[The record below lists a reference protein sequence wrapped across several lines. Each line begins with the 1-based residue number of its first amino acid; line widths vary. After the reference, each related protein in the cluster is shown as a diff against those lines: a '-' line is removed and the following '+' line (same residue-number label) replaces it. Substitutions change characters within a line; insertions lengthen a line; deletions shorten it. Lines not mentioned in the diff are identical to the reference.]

1 MIFFIL
7 KSILSEIRIAT
18 PASFWFPF
26 AWNIFFCPFTLS
38 LYVSLGLKWI
48 SCRQHIYGSC
58 FHILSVSQYLL
69 VGAFNPFTFK
79 VIIDTYVPIGIFL
92 IVLGLFS
99 LVFTG
104 YVSPFSV
111 CCKVGL
117 VVLNSLNFYLS
128 INPLISLSILNKIF
142 PGFRNHGCRFFSF
155 STLNISCHSFLD
167 CRVSAE
173 RSTVNCM
180 GFPLYVTYCFSL
192 AAFNILSLCLVSVS
206 LINLCLN
213 VFLLGFNL

>member
-1 MIFFIL
+1 MTFFIL

-18 PASFWFPF
+18 PAFFWFPF
-26 AWNIFFCPFTLS
+26 IWNILFHPFTFS
-38 LYVSLGLKWI
+38 LPVSLGLKWV

-104 YVSPFSV
+104 YVSPFSI
-111 CCKVGL
+111 CCKAGL
-117 VVLNSLNFYLS
+117 VVLNSFNFCLS
-128 INPLISLSILNKIF
+128 VKLLILHQF
-142 PGFRNHGCRFFSF
+142 
-155 STLNISCHSFLD
+155 
-167 CRVSAE
+167 
-173 RSTVNCM
+173 
-180 GFPLYVTYCFSL
+180 
-192 AAFNILSLCLVSVS
+192 
-206 LINLCLN
+206 
-213 VFLLGFNL
+213 

>member
-1 MIFFIL
+1 MFLLAFSWL
-7 KSILSEIRIAT
+7 FWVCFVGLSFLLCLLAMRVSSI
-18 PASFWFPF
+18 
-26 AWNIFFCPFTLS
+26 
-38 LYVSLGLKWI
+38 
-48 SCRQHIYGSC
+48 
-58 FHILSVSQYLL
+58 
-69 VGAFNPFTFK
+69 
-79 VIIDTYVPIGIFL
+79 
-92 IVLGLFS
+92 
-99 LVFTG
+99 
-104 YVSPFSV
+104 
-111 CCKVGL
+111 CCKAGL
-117 VVLNSLNFYLS
+117 VALNSLNFCLS
-128 INPLISLSILNKIF
+128 IKLLISLSILNEIF
-142 PGFRNHGCRFFSF
+142 ARHSNHGCRFFSF